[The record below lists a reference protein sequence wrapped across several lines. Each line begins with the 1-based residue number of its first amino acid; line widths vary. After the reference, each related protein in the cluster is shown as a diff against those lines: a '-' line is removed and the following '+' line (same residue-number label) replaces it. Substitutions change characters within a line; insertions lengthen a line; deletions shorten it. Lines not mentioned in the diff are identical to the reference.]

1 MSRGKSGRESQIAS
15 SALVRFNRRLLGWIG
30 SQGLQNHGLIE
41 PDACRSAFSRRSNL
55 GRAIPKLGSTEAA
68 LNYRSRHQRYYRM
81 YLFKYR
87 EQKYTELEKQHGAI
101 PIRVFSHKARGDAEL
116 GGV

>member
-1 MSRGKSGRESQIAS
+1 
-15 SALVRFNRRLLGWIG
+15 
-30 SQGLQNHGLIE
+30 
-41 PDACRSAFSRRSNL
+41 
-55 GRAIPKLGSTEAA
+55 
-68 LNYRSRHQRYYRM
+68 M